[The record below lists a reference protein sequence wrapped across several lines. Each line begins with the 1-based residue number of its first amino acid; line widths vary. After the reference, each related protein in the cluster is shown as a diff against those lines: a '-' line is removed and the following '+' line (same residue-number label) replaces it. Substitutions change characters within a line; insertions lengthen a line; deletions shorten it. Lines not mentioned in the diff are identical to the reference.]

1 MGDQI
6 YGDTIIH
13 ALPHGSHKTRKI
25 SWYFSKKD
33 PPEVNQIFDD
43 SIMEPSTSNETE
55 RKLPLKDID
64 VYEKENRFC
73 YGYLSPTYVANAIII
88 ALIQE
93 ITLGLILAIRVENDW
108 WMHPQLVVLILCRLL
123 QYIPAVLALLG
134 NYIHR
139 ASLLIPFMMSQ
150 ISLGS
155 YADLQTYMQIISR
168 FQKSSPDSILLI
180 TPLLYMVLPIL
191 LYANIANVK
200 ESKGDMRRNTDTQ
213 IESLIV

>member
-1 MGDQI
+1 M
-6 YGDTIIH
+6 Y
-13 ALPHGSHKTRKI
+13 
-25 SWYFSKKD
+25 
-33 PPEVNQIFDD
+33 
-43 SIMEPSTSNETE
+43 
-55 RKLPLKDID
+55 
-64 VYEKENRFC
+64 
-73 YGYLSPTYVANAIII
+73 
-88 ALIQE
+88 
-93 ITLGLILAIRVENDW
+93 
-108 WMHPQLVVLILCRLL
+108 PQLVVLIFCRLL
-123 QYIPAVLALLG
+123 QYIPAFLALLG

-168 FQKSSPDSILLI
+168 FQKSNPDSILLI

-191 LYANIANVK
+191 LYAMLLVLFIYVMYEIIRYANVANVK